1 LIAKKFKQ
9 WYASK
14 KYKGKHVL
22 LEWLL
27 DVSQIIIADIVL
39 SGDNALIIGM
49 AASAVSEEHRK
60 KVIFI
65 GLMAAAVLRILFAL
79 VASYL
84 ISIPGL
90 LLLGGLLLF
99 WVCWKFYQ
107 DIKEFSSSKEDGT
120 KLKNDVS
127 GKGLKAA
134 LTTIIIA
141 DVSMSLDNVIAITAI
156 AREDKTLLILGIAFA
171 ILLMAFF
178 ATAIVKLLTKFRWLS
193 YLGLAFLIYLS
204 SKMTFDGWLQIYPYL
219 KMNL

>member
-1 LIAKKFKQ
+1 M
-9 WYASK
+9 
-14 KYKGKHVL
+14 
-22 LEWLL
+22 LELFL

-49 AASAVSEEHRK
+49 AAATVPEKNRK

-65 GLMAAAVLRILFAL
+65 GLMAAAILRILFAL

-84 ISIPGL
+84 ISVPGL

-99 WVCWKFYQ
+99 WVCWKFYK
-107 DIKEFSSSKEDGT
+107 DIKEFSSEKKDDDTSRVD
-120 KLKNDVS
+120 LS
-127 GKGLKAA
+127 GKGMKAA

-156 AREDKTLLILGIAFA
+156 ARDNKILLILGIGFA
-171 ILLMAFF
+171 ILIMAVF
-178 ATAIVKLLTKFRWLS
+178 ATAIVKLLIRFKWLS

-204 SKMTFDGWLQIYPYL
+204 ATMTFDGWLQLAPFIV
-219 KMNL
+219 

>member
-1 LIAKKFKQ
+1 LIKNINNVTGLKLKRGN
-9 WYASK
+9 SI
-14 KYKGKHVL
+14 L
-22 LEWLL
+22 TEWLL
-27 DVSQIIIADIVL
+27 EILQIIIADIVL

-49 AASAVSEEHRK
+49 AASAVPEQHRK

-65 GLMAAAVLRILFAL
+65 GLMAAALLRILFAL

-107 DIKEFSSSKEDGT
+107 DIKEFSSNKKDDEI
-120 KLKNDVS
+120 LKNDVS

-134 LTTIIIA
+134 LITIIIA

-156 AREDKTLLILGIAFA
+156 ARDDKTLLILGIAFA

-178 ATAIVKLLTKFRWLS
+178 ATAIVNLLTKFRWLS

-204 SKMTFDGWLQIYPYL
+204 GKMTFDGWLQIYPFL
-219 KMNL
+219 IA

>member
-1 LIAKKFKQ
+1 MT
-9 WYASK
+9 
-14 KYKGKHVL
+14 
-22 LEWLL
+22 EWLL
-27 DVSQIIIADIVL
+27 EILQIIIADIVL

-49 AASAVSEEHRK
+49 AASAVPEQHRK

-107 DIKEFSSSKEDGT
+107 DIKEFSLNKEDDE

-127 GKGLKAA
+127 SKGLKAA
-134 LTTIIIA
+134 LITIIIA

-156 AREDKTLLILGIAFA
+156 ARDDKTLLILGIAFA

-178 ATAIVKLLTKFRWLS
+178 ATAIVNLLTKFRWLS

-204 SKMTFDGWLQIYPYL
+204 GKMTFDGWLQIYPFL
-219 KMNL
+219 IA